1 MKHCGGNG
9 ARLISLKQLRK
20 FRVAISLEIDKQ
32 EAQQQQRWRGLLIS
46 SCEALQVTS
55 QVSSLC
61 KVNFF
66 KTLGLHGASV
76 QNKRGLKE
84 NRTALV
90 WDNEDLLW
98 IRAALESENMH
109 HNVWKSCGTGARDL
123 VFTLWKN
130 CSSTEITNTFRVTW
144 KSPQQGVKAEKSRTF
159 MFYLQSTSVTIG
171 GLLIRRF
178 VWSRSVIR
186 CSNSAV
192 AFVFL
197 SSCWK
202 WELRR
207 PPHQHHHQQC
217 VCTDHTVRA
226 APTQLCSAVTGRLFC
241 FR

>member
-1 MKHCGGNG
+1 MGETGP
-9 ARLISLKQLRK
+9 SD
-20 FRVAISLEIDKQ
+20 FS
-32 EAQQQQRWRGLLIS
+32 EAAQKIQSRYFTWNWQTGSSAAAKVTRSAYLFLWSSPSYIAGLFFVESEPI
-46 SCEALQVTS
+46 V
-55 QVSSLC
+55 
-61 KVNFF
+61 FF
-66 KTLGLHGASV
+66 KTLGLHGAAI

-144 KSPQQGVKAEKSRTF
+144 KSPQQGVKAEKSHTF

-186 CSNSAV
+186 CSHSAV

-202 WELRR
+202 WELPP

-241 FR
+241 LR